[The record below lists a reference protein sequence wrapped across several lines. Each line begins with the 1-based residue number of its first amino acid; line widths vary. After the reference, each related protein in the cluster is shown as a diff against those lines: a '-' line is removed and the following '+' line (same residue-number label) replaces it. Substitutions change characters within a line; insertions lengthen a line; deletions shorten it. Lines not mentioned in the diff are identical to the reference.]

1 MFKIL
6 KAILRWFCDWLFFVS
21 CICFTGASLGVVTH
35 VAFGFCFMYAPGY
48 PYLAALGFLHGL
60 KYGSVWAGGLAI
72 VLCAMRAHREFQ
84 NARTAR
90 TL

>member
-1 MFKIL
+1 M
-6 KAILRWFCDWLFFVS
+6 D
-21 CICFTGASLGVVTH
+21 
-35 VAFGFCFMYAPGY
+35 APDY
-48 PYLAALGFLHGL
+48 TYLAALGFLHGL